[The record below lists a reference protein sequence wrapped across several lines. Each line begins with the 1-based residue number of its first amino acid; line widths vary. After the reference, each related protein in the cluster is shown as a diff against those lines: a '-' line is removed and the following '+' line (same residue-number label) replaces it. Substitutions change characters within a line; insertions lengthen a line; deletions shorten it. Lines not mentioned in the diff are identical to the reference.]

1 MFNSDEANSANANS
15 INTNVQEGLE
25 AEDSMPVY
33 QVLNDEDEYRYLAD
47 MNDVL
52 IIPEEMMDEFNEI
65 LQHYNDYMQ
74 RAHVDEKI
82 LDMDER
88 LIRNSFYFAYKAHRH
103 QKRKNGEPYINHP
116 LATANILVEL
126 EVDAETLAAAFLH
139 DTIEDTVADSA
150 MVSSLFGPTI
160 TQLVEGVT
168 KISKIQYSSKAEA
181 QASNVRK
188 LLMAVAEDIRVIL
201 IKLADRMH
209 NMRTLKHQPPAKQVE
224 IAQETLDLYV
234 PFAERLGIFKMKWEL
249 EDLCLR
255 YLDRD
260 AYYELV
266 GLVSS
271 KRSERE
277 AYINKVVD
285 EIKAAIEANGTVKG
299 YEVEG
304 RPKHFYSIYKKM
316 HDKGK
321 TIDQIYDM
329 FACRII
335 VEKLA
340 DCYTVL
346 GIVNSTFT
354 PIDGRCKDYI
364 ALPKENNYQ
373 SIHTTVR
380 RDEEGDPFE
389 VQIRTYAMHKTAEY
403 GIAAHWHY
411 KEAGN
416 SGNFN
421 TDKLD
426 ERMTWIR
433 QFLETQRETE
443 NNATEFLDFLKT
455 NISLDEVFV
464 FTPNRDVIRLP
475 VGACPIDF
483 AYMIHSNVGNHMHGA
498 KVNGRIVPLS
508 YKLKN
513 GDVVE
518 ILTSDKIKGP
528 SKDWAKV
535 VVTASAR
542 NRINA
547 WFRKESR
554 GDDIVNGREQLE
566 REIQRNGFSVNQII
580 NDKFVPPLLRKYSYA
595 GIEDLYAAIGYG
607 TLSALK
613 IFGKLRDEYIRSLTP
628 DERQKIGYYVN
639 EADTVLYRPVE
650 LPDDIGRL
658 RVDGEHVDNGM
669 KELTGK
675 GNAISESKPINGTL
689 KSRKNGINIIVDG
702 LTNCETHLSQCCF
715 PAPGD
720 EIIGYVRQV
729 GGVGVHRTNCPTI
742 ISIMRNAN
750 KSEKDKERASRLVK
764 VRWKNYTADDVVDYK
779 IRIIASDGRF
789 LLGEVISAINAE
801 HIFVTKFDSTSK
813 SDFTCEINVVMEI
826 RNHNQ
831 FDRVIGRIK
840 GIKDVIEVTRQ

>member
-1 MFNSDEANSANANS
+1 MLDNEEKVMPSDSEFENISVAN
-15 INTNVQEGLE
+15 T
-25 AEDSMPVY
+25 
-33 QVLNDEDEYRYLAD
+33 VLSDEDEYRYLAD

-52 IIPEEMMDEFNEI
+52 IIPEDMMDEFNEI
-65 LQHYNDYMQ
+65 LHRYTEYMQ
-74 RAHVDEKI
+74 RAHIDEKT
-82 LDMDER
+82 LEMDEK
-88 LIRNSFYFAYKAHRH
+88 LIRGSFYFAYKAHRH

-116 LATANILVEL
+116 LATANILAEL

-150 MVSSLFGPTI
+150 LVSTLFGPTI

-168 KISKIQYSSKAEA
+168 KISKIQYTSKAEA

-201 IKLADRMH
+201 IKLADRLH
-209 NMRTLKHQPPAKQVE
+209 NMRTLKHQPPAKQIE

-255 YLDRD
+255 YLDHD

-277 AYINKVVD
+277 NYINQVVD
-285 EIKAAIEANGTVKG
+285 EIKAAIEANGTVHG

-304 RPKHFYSIYKKM
+304 RPKHFYSIYRKM
-316 HDKGK
+316 HDKNK

-346 GIVNSTFT
+346 GIVNSNFT

-364 ALPKENNYQ
+364 ALPKDNNYQ
-373 SIHTTVR
+373 SIHTTVK
-380 RDEEGDPFE
+380 RDDNGEPFE

-433 QFLETQRETE
+433 QFLETQRDTE

-566 REIQRNGFSVNQII
+566 REIQRNGFKVNQII
-580 NDKFVPPLLRKYSYA
+580 NDKLLPPLLRKYSYA

-628 DERQKIGYYVN
+628 EERRKLGYYVN
-639 EADTVLYRPVE
+639 EADTVLYRPQE
-650 LPDDIGRL
+650 LPDDIGRM
-658 RVDGEHVDNGM
+658 RSEPSEHTDNGT
-669 KELTGK
+669 KELTGRSTAIQEIK
-675 GNAISESKPINGTL
+675 PDNGNL
-689 KSRKNGINIIVDG
+689 KSRKGDVKIIVDG

-729 GGVGVHRTNCPTI
+729 GGVGIHRTNCPTI
-742 ISIMRNAN
+742 INIMRNAN
-750 KSEKDKERASRLVK
+750 KSEKDKEKFHRLVK
-764 VRWKNYTADDVVDYK
+764 VHWNNYTADDVVDAKVK
-779 IRIIASDGRF
+779 IVASDGRY
-789 LLGEVISAINAE
+789 LLGEVINAISAE
-801 HIFVTKFDSTSK
+801 HIFVNKFSSVSK
-813 SDFTCEINVVMEI
+813 NDFTCEIDVIMEI
-826 RNHNQ
+826 RNRNQ
-831 FDRVIGRIK
+831 LDRVIGRIK
-840 GIKDVIEVTRQ
+840 GIKDVIEVDRL

>member
-1 MFNSDEANSANANS
+1 MLDNEEKVMPSDSEFENISVAN
-15 INTNVQEGLE
+15 T
-25 AEDSMPVY
+25 
-33 QVLNDEDEYRYLAD
+33 VLSDEDEYRYLAD

-52 IIPEEMMDEFNEI
+52 IIPEDMMDEFNEI
-65 LQHYNDYMQ
+65 LHRYTEYMQ
-74 RAHVDEKI
+74 RAHIDEKT
-82 LDMDER
+82 LEMDEK
-88 LIRNSFYFAYKAHRH
+88 LIRGSFYFAYKAHRH

-116 LATANILVEL
+116 LATANILAEL

-150 MVSSLFGPTI
+150 LVSTLFGPTI

-168 KISKIQYSSKAEA
+168 KISKIQYTSKAEA

-201 IKLADRMH
+201 IKLADRLH
-209 NMRTLKHQPPAKQVE
+209 NMRTLKHQPPAKQIE

-255 YLDRD
+255 YLDHD

-277 AYINKVVD
+277 NYINQVVD
-285 EIKAAIEANGTVKG
+285 EIKAAIEANGTVHG

-304 RPKHFYSIYKKM
+304 RPKHFYSIYRKM
-316 HDKGK
+316 HDKNK

-346 GIVNSTFT
+346 GIVNSNFT

-364 ALPKENNYQ
+364 ALPKDNNYQ
-373 SIHTTVR
+373 SIHTTVK
-380 RDEEGDPFE
+380 RDDNGEPFE

-433 QFLETQRETE
+433 QFLETQRDTE

-566 REIQRNGFSVNQII
+566 REIQRNGFKVNQII
-580 NDKFVPPLLRKYSYA
+580 NDKLVPPLLRKYSYA

-628 DERQKIGYYVN
+628 EERRKLGYYVN
-639 EADTVLYRPVE
+639 EADTVLYRPQE
-650 LPDDIGRL
+650 LPDDIGRM
-658 RVDGEHVDNGM
+658 RSEPSEHTDNGT
-669 KELTGK
+669 KELTGRSTAIQEIK
-675 GNAISESKPINGTL
+675 PDNGNL
-689 KSRKNGINIIVDG
+689 KSRKGDVKIIVDG

-729 GGVGVHRTNCPTI
+729 GGVGIHRTNCPTI
-742 ISIMRNAN
+742 INIMRNAN
-750 KSEKDKERASRLVK
+750 KSEKDKEKFHRLVK
-764 VRWKNYTADDVVDYK
+764 VHWNNYTADDVVDAKVK
-779 IRIIASDGRF
+779 IVASDGRY
-789 LLGEVISAINAE
+789 LLGEVINAISAE
-801 HIFVTKFDSTSK
+801 HIFVNKFSSVSK
-813 SDFTCEINVVMEI
+813 NDFTCEIDVIMEI
-826 RNHNQ
+826 RNRNQ
-831 FDRVIGRIK
+831 LDRVIGRIK
-840 GIKDVIEVTRQ
+840 GIKDVIEVDRL

>member
-1 MFNSDEANSANANS
+1 MSSDKELSKNNEITPVNDDANDLFASY
-15 INTNVQEGLE
+15 E
-25 AEDSMPVY
+25 
-33 QVLNDEDEYRYLAD
+33 VLSDEDEYKYLAD

-65 LQHYNDYMQ
+65 MRRYDEYMK
-74 RAHVDEKI
+74 RAHIDDTT
-82 LDMDER
+82 LDMDEK

-103 QKRKNGEPYINHP
+103 QRRKNGEPYIKHP
-116 LATANILVEL
+116 LATADILVEL
-126 EVDAETLAAAFLH
+126 EVDAETLSAAFLH

-150 MVSSLFGPTI
+150 LVSSIFGPTI

-201 IKLADRMH
+201 IKLADRLH
-209 NMRTLKHQPPAKQVE
+209 NMRTLKHQPPHKQIE
-224 IAQETLDLYV
+224 ISQETLDLYV

-255 YLDRD
+255 YLDHD

-266 GLVSS
+266 GLISS

-277 AYINKVVD
+277 DYINKVVE

-304 RPKHFYSIYKKM
+304 RPKHFYSIYRKM
-316 HDKGK
+316 HNKGK

-373 SIHTTVR
+373 SIHTTVKK
-380 RDEEGDPFE
+380 DDTGDPFE

-416 SGNFN
+416 SSNFN

-426 ERMTWIR
+426 ERMNWIR
-433 QFLETQRETE
+433 QFLETQRDTE

-513 GDVVE
+513 GDIVE
-518 ILTSDKIKGP
+518 ILTSEKIKGP

-554 GDDIVNGREQLE
+554 GDDIVSGREQLE
-566 REIQRNGFSVNQII
+566 REIQRNGFKTNQII
-580 NDKFVPPLLRKYSYA
+580 NDKLIPPLLRKYSYS

-607 TLSALK
+607 TMSALK
-613 IFGKLRDEYIRSLTP
+613 VFGKLRDEYIRCISVE
-628 DERQKIGYYVN
+628 ERQKLGYYVN
-639 EADTVLYRPVE
+639 EAGTVLYRPVE
-650 LPDDIGRL
+650 MPDDIGRL
-658 RVDGEHVDNGM
+658 KSDSDY
-669 KELTGK
+669 
-675 GNAISESKPINGTL
+675 SETNKNNNVHEVKPDNGTL
-689 KSRKNGINIIVDG
+689 KSKKGEVNIIVDG

-720 EIIGYVRQV
+720 KIIGYVRQV
-729 GGVGVHRTNCPTI
+729 GGVGIHRTNCPSI
-742 ISIMRNAN
+742 INVMRNAD
-750 KSEKDKERASRLVK
+750 KSPKDKERAGRLVK
-764 VRWKNYTADDVVDYK
+764 VYWNNLTDQDVVDAK
-779 IRIIASDGRF
+779 IKIIASDGNN
-789 LLGEVISAINAE
+789 LLSEVINAISAE
-801 HIFVTKFDSTSK
+801 HLFVNKFNSVSK
-813 SDFTCEINVVMEI
+813 SDFTCEIEVVMEI
-826 RNHNQ
+826 RNRNQ
-831 FDRVIGRIK
+831 LDRVIGRIK
-840 GIKDVIEVTRQ
+840 GIKDVIEVIRL